1 MEYDV
6 ITVSKNVV
14 EETVVFPSFTICA
27 PLWSSYGNVVLSTSH
42 VSFCY
47 FENTRCN
54 ITNDIERFTREKVSY
69 TNDLYYCLRFN
80 GYRQNYTLKA
90 KDDIY
95 KGLVFKLSM
104 NMSEFMFYI
113 QDNYLNTYSSSI
125 EYRISANE
133 TYRVYASKTVDQ
145 KLGEPYNPCT
155 EVVDKTY
162 RRENCLEKCI
172 HDHVDNVY
180 NCSLSTG
187 YYNHNFMKI
196 PWCKQNMTVQGAWRN
211 SFMKS
216 CEVVCPQ
223 ECSSTDW
230 NVAIVPGKANSDS
243 KDTITTIEVSLSQM
257 NHLELSQIP
266 KTSFWDYLS
275 SLGGTLGFLGMSF
288 MSFIEV
294 AEFIL
299 QIIFSFC
306 INF

>member
-1 MEYDV
+1 
-6 ITVSKNVV
+6 
-14 EETVVFPSFTICA
+14 
-27 PLWSSYGNVVLSTSH
+27 
-42 VSFCY
+42 
-47 FENTRCN
+47 
-54 ITNDIERFTREKVSY
+54 
-69 TNDLYYCLRFN
+69 
-80 GYRQNYTLKA
+80 
-90 KDDIY
+90 
-95 KGLVFKLSM
+95 
-104 NMSEFMFYI
+104 MSEFMFYI
-113 QDNYLNTYSSSI
+113 QDNYLNTYRNSI

-155 EVVDKTY
+155 EVEDKTY

-172 HDHVDNVY
+172 HDRVDGVY
-180 NCSLSTG
+180 NCSLHTG
-187 YYNHNFMKI
+187 YYSSKKT
-196 PWCKQNMTVQGAWRN
+196 PRCKQNVIVQAAWRN

-230 NVAIVPGKANSDS
+230 NVAIVPGKENSNS
-243 KDTITTIEVSLSQM
+243 SATLTTIEVSLSQM

-266 KTSFWDYLS
+266 KTTFWDFLS
-275 SLGGTLGFLGMSF
+275 SLGGTLCFLGMSF